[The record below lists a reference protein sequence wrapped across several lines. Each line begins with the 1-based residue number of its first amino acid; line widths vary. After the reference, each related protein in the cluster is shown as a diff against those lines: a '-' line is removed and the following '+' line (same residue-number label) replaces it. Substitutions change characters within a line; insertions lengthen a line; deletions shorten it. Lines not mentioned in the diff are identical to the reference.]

1 MPFFKSKI
9 PIFWGLRRKPVI
21 YLACL
26 MAGCMPCDAQEDGGG
41 TIQGSITDSWEGN
54 PLPGVNVTVRG
65 TTLGGSSDIS
75 GRFRLPGVPQGNHIL
90 IFNKSGYTRATVAD
104 VRVIAAQLSN
114 VNLEMKPEFYE
125 LEPFEVISDPQMDQS
140 IALLS
145 ERQDASAMTDA
156 IGSDFFSRAGAGN
169 AADIMTKVTGASV
182 VGGKYVFIRGLG
194 ERYSNT
200 TLNGAEVPSAD
211 PDKRA
216 VQMDIF
222 PANAIKSVVTS
233 KTFTPDRPGGFSG
246 GSVDIITK
254 TFPEQFTA
262 QLGFGTSY
270 NTQSSLKED
279 FLSYPGGDLD
289 WLGLDDGTRELPAEW
304 EAGDINS
311 QEIINDTRSGGGRST
326 ESRTAA
332 ADELIRLT
340 SLFGPLM
347 RPTRETSGLD
357 HNFNASVGDTKKL
370 FGRDLGFLF
379 GISYDRDYSFYGNG
393 TTGRHKLSGDSIE
406 TDLLLTDVR
415 GVEEVNWGSLA
426 TLAYKVS
433 ENHEL
438 GLNFLF
444 NHNSEDE
451 ARLQSG
457 FLQGF
462 EDSTFETSVLHY
474 TIRELRSLQFKGTH
488 EFPQL
493 LDLKTDWIA
502 AVSSTSQDE
511 PDLRFFSFD
520 RTDNGRINVALS
532 GYDAPTRYFRELL
545 EDNQNLKLD
554 NAIPFNVW
562 SGLESQLK
570 FGAYYSGTQRTY
582 EERRYAYNTSSNPR
596 WQDLVNGGDP
606 NAFLSDDN
614 LTYQATGRG
623 TYRFNKYI
631 QELPYNNYTGDQS
644 IHALYSMVDIP
655 LIERWKIIT
664 GARYET
670 TDLSVDNYGERTGN
684 ATINES
690 AILPA
695 ASTVYELKDDMNL
708 RMAFGKTLARPTFR
722 EIALV
727 PVFDFIGGDILI
739 GNPDLDITSI
749 HNYDLRWEWFPKP
762 AEVLAASLF
771 YKTLSSPIEKQF
783 VTANRQVQYQNR
795 DEAIVYGLELEA
807 RKSLEIIADNLSD
820 FTVGG
825 NFTYVVSE
833 VNVTPFEYEFGRNE
847 TRQLAGQSPYIMN
860 FDISYNNDRTGT
872 IVSLFYNI
880 FGPRLAVVGSSSPA
894 RPNAFEQP
902 VGTLDLTISQS
913 LSDHWKLKFSAKNLL
928 DPTVDVTQE
937 FGGQEYIYSSYKR
950 GRSFGMSLSYDF

>member
-1 MPFFKSKI
+1 MGRESFARSQ
-9 PIFWGLRRKPVI
+9 
-21 YLACL
+21 CH
-26 MAGCMPCDAQEDGGG
+26 
-41 TIQGSITDSWEGN
+41 SEGN
-54 PLPGVNVTVRG
+54 DAGRQFGHQRSVSFTPVCLREIIFLFSINLVT
-65 TTLGGSSDIS
+65 
-75 GRFRLPGVPQGNHIL
+75 P
-90 IFNKSGYTRATVAD
+90 RATVAD

-279 FLSYPGGDLD
+279 FLSYPGGNLD

-340 SLFGPLM
+340 SLFGPVM

-379 GISYDRDYSFYGNG
+379 GISYDRDYSFYGDG

-493 LDLKTDWIA
+493 LDLKNRLDCCRLFH
-502 AVSSTSQDE
+502 Q
-511 PDLRFFSFD
+511 P
-520 RTDNGRINVALS
+520 GRA
-532 GYDAPTRYFRELL
+532 
-545 EDNQNLKLD
+545 
-554 NAIPFNVW
+554 
-562 SGLESQLK
+562 
-570 FGAYYSGTQRTY
+570 
-582 EERRYAYNTSSNPR
+582 
-596 WQDLVNGGDP
+596 
-606 NAFLSDDN
+606 
-614 LTYQATGRG
+614 
-623 TYRFNKYI
+623 
-631 QELPYNNYTGDQS
+631 
-644 IHALYSMVDIP
+644 
-655 LIERWKIIT
+655 
-664 GARYET
+664 
-670 TDLSVDNYGERTGN
+670 
-684 ATINES
+684 
-690 AILPA
+690 
-695 ASTVYELKDDMNL
+695 
-708 RMAFGKTLARPTFR
+708 
-722 EIALV
+722 
-727 PVFDFIGGDILI
+727 
-739 GNPDLDITSI
+739 
-749 HNYDLRWEWFPKP
+749 
-762 AEVLAASLF
+762 
-771 YKTLSSPIEKQF
+771 
-783 VTANRQVQYQNR
+783 
-795 DEAIVYGLELEA
+795 
-807 RKSLEIIADNLSD
+807 
-820 FTVGG
+820 
-825 NFTYVVSE
+825 
-833 VNVTPFEYEFGRNE
+833 
-847 TRQLAGQSPYIMN
+847 
-860 FDISYNNDRTGT
+860 
-872 IVSLFYNI
+872 
-880 FGPRLAVVGSSSPA
+880 
-894 RPNAFEQP
+894 
-902 VGTLDLTISQS
+902 
-913 LSDHWKLKFSAKNLL
+913 
-928 DPTVDVTQE
+928 
-937 FGGQEYIYSSYKR
+937 
-950 GRSFGMSLSYDF
+950 

>member
-1 MPFFKSKI
+1 M
-9 PIFWGLRRKPVI
+9 IF
-21 YLACL
+21 LACL
-26 MAGCMPCDAQEDGGG
+26 MAGCLPCVGQDGSGG
-41 TIQGSITDSWEGN
+41 SIQGSITDSWEGN

-65 TTLGGSSDIS
+65 TTLGASSDMG
-75 GRFRLPGVPQGNHIL
+75 GRFRLQEVPQGNHIL

-125 LEPFEVISDPQMDQS
+125 LEPFDVISDPQMDQGV
-140 IALLS
+140 ALLS
-145 ERQDASAMTDA
+145 QRQDSSALTDA

-222 PANAIKSVVTS
+222 PANAIQSVVTS

-254 TFPEQFTA
+254 SFPEKFSA

-270 NTQSSLKED
+270 NTQSSLKD
-279 FLSYPGGDLD
+279 NFLTYPGGSSD
-289 WLGLDDGTRELPAEW
+289 WLGLDDGTRALPAEW
-304 EAGDINS
+304 EVGGINS
-311 QEIINDTRSGGGRST
+311 QDIINDTRSGGGRT
-326 ESRTAA
+326 NESRTAA

-340 SLFGPLM
+340 SLFGPVM
-347 RPTRETSGLD
+347 RPTRDTSGLD
-357 HNFNASVGDTKKL
+357 HNFNASVGDTKQV

-379 GISYDRDYSFYGNG
+379 GVSYDRDYSFYSDG
-393 TTGRHKLSGDSIE
+393 TTGRHKLSGNSIE
-406 TDLLLTDVR
+406 TDLLLNDTR
-415 GVEEVNWGSLA
+415 GVEEVNWGSLV

-433 ENHEL
+433 ENHEF

-474 TIRELRSLQFKGTH
+474 TIRELQSLQFKGTH
-488 EFPQL
+488 EFPEFM
-493 LDLKTDWIA
+493 DLKTDWIA
-502 AVSSTSQDE
+502 ALSSTSQDE

-520 RTDNGRINVALS
+520 RTDTGRINIALS
-532 GYDAPTRYFRELL
+532 GYDAPTRYFRALL
-545 EDNQNLKLD
+545 EENQNLKLD

-562 SGLESQLK
+562 SGLESKLK

-582 EERRYAYNTSSNPR
+582 EERRYAYNTTSNPR
-596 WQDLVNGGDP
+596 WDDLVTGGDP
-606 NAFLSDDN
+606 DAFLDEGS
-614 LTYQATGRG
+614 LTYEETSRG

-631 QELPYNNYTGDQS
+631 QELPFNNYTGDQT

-655 LIERWKIIT
+655 VNERWKFVT

-670 TDLSVDNYGERTGN
+670 TDLAVDNFGERTGN
-684 ATINES
+684 ATIKES

-695 ASTVYELKDDMNL
+695 ASTVYELKENMNF
-708 RMAFGKTLARPTFR
+708 RMAYGKTLARPTFR

-749 HNYDLRWEWFPKP
+749 NNYDLRWEWFPKP
-762 AEVLAASLF
+762 AEVLAASVF
-771 YKTLSSPIEKQF
+771 YKTLTSPIEKQF

-795 DEAIVYGLELEA
+795 DEATVYGLELEA
-807 RKSLEIIADNLSD
+807 RKSLEFLSDQLND
-820 FTVGG
+820 FTVGA
-825 NFTYVVSE
+825 NFTYVKSE

-847 TRQLAGQSPYIMN
+847 SRQLAGQSPYIFN

-902 VGTLDLTISQS
+902 VGTFDLTISQT

-928 DPTVDVTQE
+928 DPTIDVTQE

>member
-1 MPFFKSKI
+1 MAFFKSRKRK
-9 PIFWGLRRKPVI
+9 RRTFRRLPVI

-26 MAGCMPCDAQEDGGG
+26 MAGCLPCTGQEEGVGS
-41 TIQGSITDSWEGN
+41 IQGSITDSWEGN
-54 PLPGVNVTVRG
+54 ALPGVNVSVRG
-65 TTLGGSSDIS
+65 TTLGASSDIG
-75 GRFRLPGVPQGNHIL
+75 GRFQLQGVPQGNHIL

-104 VRVIAAQLSN
+104 VRVIAAQLST

-125 LEPFEVISDPQMDQS
+125 LEPFDVISDPQLDQS
-140 IALLS
+140 VALLS
-145 ERQDASAMTDA
+145 ERQDAAALTDA

-222 PANAIKSVVTS
+222 PANAIQSVVTS

-254 TFPEQFTA
+254 SFPERFTA

-270 NTQSSLKED
+270 NTQASLND
-279 FLSYPGGDLD
+279 AFLTYPGGSMD
-289 WLGLDDGTRELPAEW
+289 WAGRDDGTRQLPSEW
-304 EAGDINS
+304 EAGGINA
-311 QEIINDTRSGGGRST
+311 QDYINETRSGGGRT
-326 ESRTAA
+326 DESRQAA

-340 SLFGPLM
+340 GLFGPVM
-347 RPTRETSGLD
+347 RPNRGTSGLD
-357 HNFNASVGDTKKL
+357 HNFNASVGNTKKVW
-370 FGRDLGFLF
+370 GRDLGFLF
-379 GISYDRDYSFYGNG
+379 GVSYDRDYSFYGDG
-393 TTGRHKLSGDSIE
+393 RTGRHKVSGDVID
-406 TDLLLTDVR
+406 TDLWLTDAR
-415 GVEEVNWGSLA
+415 GVEEVNWGSLV

-433 ENHEL
+433 ENHEF
-438 GLNFLF
+438 GFNFLF

-451 ARLQSG
+451 ARIQSG
-457 FLQGF
+457 FLESF

-474 TIRELRSLQFKGTH
+474 TIRELRSFQLKGSH
-488 EFPQL
+488 AFPNL
-493 LDLKTDWIA
+493 LDMQTDWIA
-502 AVSSTSQDE
+502 ALSSTSQDE

-520 RTDNGRINVALS
+520 RSDTGRINIALS

-545 EDNQNLKLD
+545 ENNKNLKLD
-554 NAIPFNVW
+554 NTIPFSAW
-562 SGLESQLK
+562 SGLESKLK
-570 FGAYYSGTQRTY
+570 FGAYFSGTERTY
-582 EERRYAYNTSSNPR
+582 EERRFAYNTTSNPR
-596 WQDLVNGGDP
+596 WNDLVTGGDP
-606 NAFLSDDN
+606 NAFLDDEN
-614 LTYQATGRG
+614 LTYEATRRG

-631 QELPYNNYTGDQS
+631 QELPFNNYSGEQT
-644 IHALYSMVDIP
+644 IHAFYSMVDIP
-655 LIERWKIIT
+655 IVERWKVVT
-664 GARYET
+664 GARYEA
-670 TDLSVDNYGERTGN
+670 TDLSVENSGERTGSS
-684 ATINES
+684 AINES
-690 AILPA
+690 AVLPA
-695 ASTVYELKDDMNL
+695 ASMVYELKQDMNL
-708 RMAFGKTLARPTFR
+708 RLAYGKTLARPTFR

-749 HNYDLRWEWFPKP
+749 NNYDIRWEWFPKP

-771 YKTLSSPIEKQF
+771 YKTLSAPIEKQF

-795 DEAIVYGLELEA
+795 DEATVYGLELEA
-807 RKSLEIIADNLSD
+807 RKSLEGLSENLSD

-833 VNVTPFEYEFGRNE
+833 VNVTPFEYEFGRND
-847 TRQLAGQSPYIMN
+847 TRQLAGQSPYIAN
-860 FDISYNNDRTGT
+860 FDISYNNDRSGT
-872 IVSLFYNI
+872 VVSLFYNI

-902 VGTLDLTISQS
+902 VGTLDLTLSQQITE
-913 LSDHWKLKFSAKNLL
+913 HWRLKFSVRNIL
-928 DPTVDVTQE
+928 DPTIDVTQE
-937 FGGQEYIYSSYKR
+937 FGGEEFIYSSYKR